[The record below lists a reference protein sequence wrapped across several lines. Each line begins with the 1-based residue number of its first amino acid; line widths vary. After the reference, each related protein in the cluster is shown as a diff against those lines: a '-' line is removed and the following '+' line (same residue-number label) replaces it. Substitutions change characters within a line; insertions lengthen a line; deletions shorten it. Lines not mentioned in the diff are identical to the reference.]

1 MFPAVA
7 LDIETT
13 GLDPHRDTI
22 IEIGAVK
29 YDGSQ
34 IVKKWQS
41 LINPQRAIPKLI
53 TRLTGID
60 NQMVVSAPQIT
71 DVIQDFA
78 DFVGDLPVIGHNIS
92 FDLAF
97 LGLHNN
103 FNNNPINDTFEI
115 ASVILPSAPRYS
127 LVALVDVLGIE
138 NLSPH
143 RAQEDADA
151 TLEVFLRLLDK
162 ARALPVQLIAEIV
175 QFSKNIT
182 WDGRW
187 FFTQVLREQS
197 KVPFQARSVK
207 QKEYGVFFTNPS
219 EILAQPMKAND
230 DIRPLDVE
238 KITDILS
245 PGGVFSQYLDNFES
259 RNEQLEMLQAVTN
272 AISGSQHL
280 MVEAGTGIG
289 KSYAYL
295 VPAALWSTMNN
306 LRVVISTNTINLQ
319 DQLMDKDIPDVK
331 EALGIDLRAAVLK
344 GRSNYLCPRR
354 LQALR
359 HRKPRDVNELRLL
372 GKVLVWLESGGSG
385 HLNELTLTGPAEKEA
400 WARIS
405 AQDESCNMEVCLGR
419 MGGGCPYFRARQAAL
434 SAHIVIVNHAL
445 LLSDVVANNRVLPEY
460 KYLIVDEAH
469 HLEDASTNALSY
481 RVTRREIERLFSEL
495 GGVNGGVL
503 GRTLEITKKHL
514 KPSDQA
520 GAEKMIGKAAD
531 LAFRAENKFR
541 TFFAQIDSF
550 LEDERKGKPI
560 GNYGQKVRVTQS
572 THAETTW
579 SSDVAVAWDAAAQPV
594 DSLQKML
601 DQLHHDLADEIQVND
616 EDIEVLL
623 GDLASIVRRL
633 EEVYRFTNAMVFDL
647 DPGYIYWIEVDFRFR
662 KLTLNFAPL
671 HIGTLMEKFMWHP
684 KESVVITSAT
694 LTTIEQDGYHY
705 SQIDTVD
712 PYEYQGDGSFEYIRS
727 RLNADEA
734 DELVV
739 GSPFDYENS
748 AMLFIPTDMPEP
760 ADFRAYQQYLSRAI
774 SRTAKASGGR
784 MLVLFTSYKQLR
796 ATSQVIAPLLAK
808 EHIQVFE
815 QGGGASASSLLKSFK
830 NTERAVLL
838 GTRSFWEGVDVPGEA
853 LSVLVI
859 TKLPFDVPSDPIISA
874 RSETFENPFGEY
886 TLPEAILRFRQG
898 FGRLIRTQSDRGVV
912 AVLDRRV
919 RSKQYGPQF
928 LHSLPHCHMVEK
940 TIEDLPEEVARWL
953 NV

>member
-1 MFPAVA
+1 MFPVVA

-13 GLDPHRDTI
+13 GLDPRRDAI

-29 YDGSQ
+29 YDGNQ
-34 IVKKWQS
+34 IAGKWQS
-41 LINPQRAIPKLI
+41 LINPQQAIPQMI
-53 TRLTGID
+53 TQLTGID
-60 NQMVVSAPQIT
+60 NQMVASATPIT
-71 DVIQDFA
+71 AVIQDFA
-78 DFVGDLPVIGHNIS
+78 DFIGDFPVIGHNIS

-97 LGLHNN
+97 LKLHQN
-103 FNNNPINDTFEI
+103 FDNNPVNDTFEI

-127 LVALVDVLGIE
+127 LASLVDVLGIE

-151 TLEVFLRLLDK
+151 TLEVFLRLLEK
-162 ARALPVQLIAEIV
+162 VRALPVHLIAEIV
-175 QFSKNIT
+175 QSSKNIA

-197 KVPFQARSVK
+197 KAPIQARSAK
-207 QKEYGVFFTNPS
+207 QKEYGVLFTDPS
-219 EILAQPMKAND
+219 EILTPPLKAND
-230 DIRPLDVE
+230 DIRPLDLE
-238 KITDILS
+238 EITEILS
-245 PGGVFSQYLDNFES
+245 PGGVFSQYLDKFES
-259 RNEQLEMLQAVTN
+259 RNEQIEMLQAVTN
-272 AISGSQHL
+272 AISESQHL

-306 LRVVISTNTINLQ
+306 SRVLISTNTINLQ

-331 EALGIDLRAAVLK
+331 EALGINLRAAVLK

-359 HRKPRDVNELRLL
+359 HRKPRNANELRLL
-372 GKVLVWLESGGSG
+372 CKVLVWMESGGSG

-405 AQDESCNMEVCLGR
+405 AQDESCNMEVCISR
-419 MGGGCPYFRARQAAL
+419 MGGGCPYFRARQTAL
-434 SAHIVIVNHAL
+434 NAHIVIVNHAL

-495 GGVNGGVL
+495 GGMNSGVL
-503 GRTLEITKKHL
+503 GRTLEITRKHL

-531 LAFRAENKFR
+531 FAFRAENMFR
-541 TFFAQIDSF
+541 TFFVQVDAF
-550 LEDERKGKPI
+550 LEDERDGKPI
-560 GNYGQKVRVTQS
+560 GEYGQKLRVTRN
-572 THAETTW
+572 THEKENW
-579 SSDVAVAWDAAAQPV
+579 IEIHNAWDAAAQPV

-601 DQLHHDLADEIQVND
+601 EQLHHDMADEIQMND
-616 EDIEVLL
+616 EEIEILL
-623 GDLASIVRRL
+623 GDLASITRRL
-633 EEVYRFTNAMVFDL
+633 QEVHRFTNAMVFNL

-671 HIGTLMEKFMWHP
+671 HIGMLMEKYIWHP

-694 LTTIEQDGYHY
+694 LTTTEQDDYFY
-705 SQIDTVD
+705 SQIN
-712 PYEYQGDGSFEYIRS
+712 GDDSGELQSEGSFDYIRS

-734 DELVV
+734 DELVM

-748 AMLFIPTDMPEP
+748 ALLFLPTDMPEP

-774 SRTAKASGGR
+774 SRTAKATGGR
-784 MLVLFTSYKQLR
+784 MLVLFTSYRQLR
-796 ATSQVIAPLLAK
+796 STSQVITPLLAK
-808 EHIQVFE
+808 DHIQVFE

-859 TKLPFDVPSDPIISA
+859 TKLPFDVPSDPIIAA

-919 RSKQYGPQF
+919 LSKQYGPQF
-928 LHSLPHCHMVEK
+928 LHSLPHCHLAET
-940 TIEDLPEEVARWL
+940 TIESLPDEAARWL
-953 NV
+953 NI